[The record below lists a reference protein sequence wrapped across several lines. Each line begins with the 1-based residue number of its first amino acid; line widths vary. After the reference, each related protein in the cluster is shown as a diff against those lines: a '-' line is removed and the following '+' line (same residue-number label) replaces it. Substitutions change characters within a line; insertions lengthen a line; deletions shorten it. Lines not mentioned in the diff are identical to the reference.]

1 MKHFVVRNYVKF
13 KKKNNVYYTNIKLS
27 LINVQLSLIK
37 RVILFRAHD
46 EGRFNF
52 YTYSSLKQ

>member
-1 MKHFVVRNYVKF
+1 MKHFVVRNYVKL

-37 RVILFRAHD
+37 RVILFCD